1 MEREEWQDGPL
12 IELRNLVKTYSG
24 AGQSVTALKGIDLD
38 VAQGE
43 FLVVT
48 GKSGSGKTTLVNMIA
63 GLDRA
68 TAGEI
73 AVDGVPVHR
82 LGAAKAAAW
91 RGRTVG
97 IVFQSFELLP
107 TLTVLQN
114 VTLPMDFAGKFT
126 RRKRRRRAMGLLGQ
140 VGIAEHAHKPPSAVS
155 GGQRQRVAIARAMAN
170 DPDLLL
176 ADEPTGS
183 LDWGTATEV
192 LDVFGDLV
200 AQGRT
205 VVLVTHDPDVVG
217 WGTRTITLH
226 DGEIVC

>member
-1 MEREEWQDGPL
+1 MERKPSNGAQ
-12 IELRNLVKTYSG
+12 IELHGLVKAYHSG
-24 AGQSVTALKGIDLD
+24 GEPVVALKSIDLQ

-43 FLVVT
+43 FLIVS
-48 GKSGSGKTTLVNMIA
+48 GKSGSGKSTLVNMIA
-63 GLDRA
+63 GLDRP

-73 AVDGVPVHR
+73 EVGGVPVHR
-82 LGAAKAAAW
+82 LGAATAAAW

-107 TLTVLQN
+107 SLTVLQN

-126 RRKRRRRAMGLLGQ
+126 RRARRRRALDLLAQ
-140 VGIAEHAHKPPSAVS
+140 VDIAEHAHKLPSAVS

-170 DPDLLL
+170 DPPLLL

-183 LDWGTATEV
+183 LDWETATQV
-192 LDVFGDLV
+192 MDIFGDLV

-205 VVLVTHDPDVVG
+205 VVLVTHDPDVAA
-217 WGTRTITLH
+217 WGTRTLTLH

>member
-1 MEREEWQDGPL
+1 
-12 IELRNLVKTYSG
+12 
-24 AGQSVTALKGIDLD
+24 
-38 VAQGE
+38 
-43 FLVVT
+43 
-48 GKSGSGKTTLVNMIA
+48 
-63 GLDRA
+63 
-68 TAGEI
+68 
-73 AVDGVPVHR
+73 
-82 LGAAKAAAW
+82 
-91 RGRTVG
+91 VG

-126 RRKRRRRAMGLLGQ
+126 RRERRRRAMDLLGQ